1 MLTTPAVYE
10 IRYLESVYQGNGLPF
25 IIYSFSEE
33 PGSVRAL
40 KRFVSRISTNG
51 AISAAV
57 KL

>member
-1 MLTTPAVYE
+1 MIA
-10 IRYLESVYQGNGLPF
+10 F

-57 KL
+57 KLWMKKQLSVTTNS